1 MITLAVIV
9 AIFVAT
15 NLYIQRRGQ
24 VRHRLARQ
32 FADHSAFMAPVNCL
46 FYLFS
51 AVPNRPYLDPSAFD
65 GLRRLDADWEAIRDE
80 GRKIFSEVLPE
91 PLHPKYDLAFYSFM
105 KNGWNRFYLK
115 WYGDMMPSALEHCPH
130 TVKLLQSMPEIRGA
144 MFTLLPPGGKLP
156 LHRDP
161 YAGSLRY
168 HLGLVT
174 PNDDACRILVDGEPY
189 SWRDGQSVLFDETYI
204 HTAENKTDTA
214 RIILFADVKRPLTFK
229 PIEAFAYLVER
240 IFVRATTSVN
250 DPTKESRGVLNLIFP
265 PIFYY
270 RRVMRRFKAWNKDL
284 YYAHK
289 YIGLAAIAGLV
300 VWAVA

>member
-9 AIFVAT
+9 AIFVAS
-15 NLYIQRRGQ
+15 NIYIQRRGK
-24 VRHRLARQ
+24 VRHKLSRQ
-32 FADHSAFMAPVNCL
+32 FADHSAFMAPINCL

-51 AVPNRPYLDPSAFD
+51 AVPNRPYLDPAS
-65 GLRRLDADWEAIRDE
+65 LPSLKRLEADWEAIRDE
-80 GRKIFSEVLPE
+80 ARIIFRDVLPE
-91 PLHPKYDLAFYSFM
+91 PVHPKYDLAFYSFM

-130 TVKLLQSMPEIRGA
+130 TVKLLQDMPEIRGA

-174 PNDDACRILVDGEPY
+174 PNDDGCYIVVDGEPY

-204 HTAENKTDTA
+204 HTAENKTEIP
-214 RIILFADVKRPLTFK
+214 RIILFADVKRPLSFK
-229 PIEAFAYLVER
+229 PVEGFAYLVER

-250 DPTKESRGVLNLIFP
+250 DPSKEQVGVLNFIFP
-265 PIFYY
+265 PIYY
-270 RRVMRRFKAWNKDL
+270 FRRVMRRFKAWNRRL

-289 YIGLAAIAGLV
+289 YIGFAAIAGLI

>member
-1 MITLAVIV
+1 MITLTVIV
-9 AIFVAT
+9 AIFIAS
-15 NLYIQRRGQ
+15 NLYIQRRGK
-24 VRHRLARQ
+24 VRHKLSRQ
-32 FADHSAFMAPVNCL
+32 FADHSAFMAPINCL
-46 FYLFS
+46 FYAFS
-51 AVPNRPYLDPSAFD
+51 AVPNRPYLDVQQFAN
-65 GLRRLDADWEAIRDE
+65 LRRLDADWEAIRDE
-80 GRKIFSEVLPE
+80 AKIIFRDVLPE
-91 PLHPKYDLAFYSFM
+91 PVHPKYDLAFYSFM

-115 WYGDMMPSALEHCPH
+115 WYGDMLPSALEHCPH
-130 TVKLLQSMPEIRGA
+130 TVKLLQEMPEIRGA

-174 PNDDACRILVDGEPY
+174 PGDDACRIFVDGEPY
-189 SWRDGQSVLFDETYI
+189 SWRDGKSVLFDETFI
-204 HTAENKTDTA
+204 HTAENKTDEA

-229 PIEAFAYLVER
+229 PVEAFAYLVER
-240 IFVRATTSVN
+240 VFVRATTSVN
-250 DPTKESRGVLNLIFP
+250 DPSKESRGVLNMIFP

-289 YIGLAAIAGLV
+289 YVGLAAIAGLV
-300 VWAVA
+300 VWSVA